1 MEDVSSQLFA
11 VGFDWKAE
19 AVLAHFQLCCRIHL
33 DGRLIWK
40 TKSFPQSYIQF
51 LRVSDRLLLLLLLIF
66 LLLRLSPLCDTG
78 ELQCLARVSFCPLLS
93 FSCFILS
100 STRVLPCPRP
110 PILLVLSSGVIS
122 SQLQEDSTPRAPAHH
137 HQASYLCD
145 SPEQHRV
152 HTRCLPIP
160 RGQASPQRPVDHRQP
175 WTSHLQLHRQ
185 FGQHQS
191 SHHGNGVGSGQ
202 EARLSGESH
211 VCSDVWQSCACVQGG
226 GVFKNP
232 KILYWDP
239 GRDCLLPLTHVKY
252 EYT

>member
-1 MEDVSSQLFA
+1 MLLF
-11 VGFDWKAE
+11 
-19 AVLAHFQLCCRIHL
+19 CY
-33 DGRLIWK
+33 
-40 TKSFPQSYIQF
+40 T
-51 LRVSDRLLLLLLLIF
+51 
-66 LLLRLSPLCDTG
+66 LCDTG
-78 ELQCLARVSFCPLLS
+78 EPQCLAHFSFWPRLS

-110 PILLVLSSGVIS
+110 LILLVLSSGVIS

-160 RGQASPQRPVDHRQP
+160 GGQASPRRPVDHGQP

-191 SHHGNGVGSGQ
+191 GHRGNGVGSRQ
-202 EARLSGESH
+202 ETCVSGESH
-211 VCSDVWQSCACVQGG
+211 VCSDV
-226 GVFKNP
+226 
-232 KILYWDP
+232 
-239 GRDCLLPLTHVKY
+239 
-252 EYT
+252 

>member
-1 MEDVSSQLFA
+1 MLLF
-11 VGFDWKAE
+11 
-19 AVLAHFQLCCRIHL
+19 CY
-33 DGRLIWK
+33 
-40 TKSFPQSYIQF
+40 T
-51 LRVSDRLLLLLLLIF
+51 
-66 LLLRLSPLCDTG
+66 LCDTG
-78 ELQCLARVSFCPLLS
+78 EPQCLAHFSFLPRLS

-110 PILLVLSSGVIS
+110 LILLVLSSGVIS
-122 SQLQEDSTPRAPAHH
+122 SQLQEDSASRAPAHH

-160 RGQASPQRPVDHRQP
+160 GGQASPRRPVDHGQP

-191 SHHGNGVGSGQ
+191 GHCGNGVGSRQ
-202 EARLSGESH
+202 ETCVSGESH
-211 VCSDVWQSCACVQGG
+211 VCSDVWQSRACVQGG

-239 GRDCLLPLTHVKY
+239 GSNCLLPLTRVK
-252 EYT
+252 